1 MADFLRKHR
10 AEVMDVCITEY
21 NEERVLDAIRE
32 ESYMEGREEGRE
44 EGIRNT
50 LQTILNLGLDI
61 QTAVTKTAES
71 YQETEEK
78 IWDIWETS

>member
-21 NEERVLDAIRE
+21 DEERVLDAIRE
-32 ESYMEGREEGRE
+32 ESYMEGRE

-71 YQETEEK
+71 YRETDEK
-78 IWDIWETS
+78 IWDIWEKRDK

>member
-1 MADFLRKHR
+1 M
-10 AEVMDVCITEY
+10 
-21 NEERVLDAIRE
+21 
-32 ESYMEGREEGRE
+32 EGRE